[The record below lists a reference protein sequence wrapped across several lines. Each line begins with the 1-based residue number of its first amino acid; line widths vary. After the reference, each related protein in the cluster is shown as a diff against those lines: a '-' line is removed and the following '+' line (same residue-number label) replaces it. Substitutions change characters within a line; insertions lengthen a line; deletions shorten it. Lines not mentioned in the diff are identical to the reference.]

1 MPEANIG
8 DISLYYEIHGEGY
21 PLVLIRGLGS
31 NADHWYSQLPS
42 LSEKYRVI
50 TFDNRGIARSKDPRS
65 ENPGEALTVPLMA
78 EDTLGLLNALDL
90 DRPHIMGLS
99 MGGMIAQELAIS
111 HPERVNGLV
120 LACTH
125 SGGPRQIRP
134 TAEVEELFKEMVYV
148 GSPQSK
154 MDAAPVLFDPDTL
167 AHRPECAR
175 KYAEISLKHPAGPE
189 ILTRQWMAVQAHDA
203 WDRLPEIKAPTLV
216 LTGDA
221 DVLIPPGNSEILAER
236 IPNARL
242 IVIPGGG
249 HQILVE
255 EADACNEAI
264 LTFLTS
270 IKFKC

>member
-1 MPEANIG
+1 MPEAIIG
-8 DISLYYEIHGEGY
+8 NLSFYYEIHGEGY

-31 NADHWYSQLPS
+31 NADHWYGQLPS

-65 ENPGEALTVPLMA
+65 NNHDAALTVPLMA

-125 SGGPRQIRP
+125 PGGTRQIRA
-134 TAEVEELFKEMVYV
+134 TAKVEELFKKMVYV
-148 GSPQSK
+148 GNPQSK

-167 AHRPECAR
+167 AHRPECAG

-189 ILTRQWMAVQAHDA
+189 ILTRQWMAVEGHDT
-203 WDRLPEIKAPTLV
+203 WDRLPKIKAPTLV

-242 IVIPGGG
+242 RVIPGGG

-264 LTFLTS
+264 LTFLAS
-270 IKFKC
+270 IKFNC